1 MEEGNKEKEES
12 PLGEVKEGTQK
23 VEGKP
28 EEKNGEKT
36 SKEDADK
43 KNVEMLKEQLSQ
55 LRDEKDKW
63 MNKYYQELADVQNLR
78 KEIQRDNQS
87 LLEYRAMPF
96 IEKLVPFLNSMDMAF
111 KSEPK
116 DPAVKSWIDGIHMS
130 YKQLWQVMAEE
141 GLTEID
147 PKVGD
152 EFDPAWMQSMQTVD
166 GEKDDAVA
174 QVFMKGY
181 KLKNRLVSPAMV
193 VVTKKVEKKPEDE
206 KKDDTK

>member
-1 MEEGNKEKEES
+1 MEERNEES
-12 PLGEVKEGTQK
+12 PLGEVKEGAQK

-28 EEKNGEKT
+28 EGKNGEKT

-116 DPAVKSWIDGIHMS
+116 DPAVKSWIEGIHMS

-152 EFDPAWMQSMQTVD
+152 EFDPAWMQSMQTVY

>member
-1 MEEGNKEKEES
+1 MEERNKEEES

-23 VEGKP
+23 AEAKP
-28 EEKNGEKT
+28 EKNGEKT

-96 IEKLVPFLNSMDMAF
+96 IEKLVPFMNSMDMAF

>member
-1 MEEGNKEKEES
+1 MEERNEES

-28 EEKNGEKT
+28 EKNGEKT
-36 SKEDADK
+36 YKEDADK

-96 IEKLVPFLNSMDMAF
+96 IEKLVPFMNSMDMAF

>member
-1 MEEGNKEKEES
+1 MEERNKEES

-28 EEKNGEKT
+28 EKNDEKT

-63 MNKYYQELADVQNLR
+63 MNKYYQELADIQNLR

>member
-1 MEEGNKEKEES
+1 MEEGNKEES

-28 EEKNGEKT
+28 EKNGEKT

-63 MNKYYQELADVQNLR
+63 MNKYYQELADIQNLR

>member
-1 MEEGNKEKEES
+1 MEERNEES

-23 VEGKP
+23 VESKP
-28 EEKNGEKT
+28 EGKNGEKT

-116 DPAVKSWIDGIHMS
+116 DPAVKSWIEGIHMS

>member
-1 MEEGNKEKEES
+1 MEEKNKES

-28 EEKNGEKT
+28 EKNGEKT

-130 YKQLWQVMAEE
+130 YKQLWQVMAQE

-193 VVTKKVEKKPEDE
+193 VVTKKVVKKPEDE

>member
-1 MEEGNKEKEES
+1 MEEKNKES

-28 EEKNGEKT
+28 EKNGEKT

-63 MNKYYQELADVQNLR
+63 MNKYYQELADIQNLR

-166 GEKDDAVA
+166 GEKDDAVV

>member
-1 MEEGNKEKEES
+1 MEERNKEEES

-28 EEKNGEKT
+28 EKNGEKT

-96 IEKLVPFLNSMDMAF
+96 IEKLVPFMNSMDMAF

-174 QVFMKGY
+174 RVFMKGY

>member
-1 MEEGNKEKEES
+1 MEKRNKEES

-28 EEKNGEKT
+28 EKNGEKT

-63 MNKYYQELADVQNLR
+63 MNKYYQELADIQNLR

-130 YKQLWQVMAEE
+130 YKQLWQVMAQE

-193 VVTKKVEKKPEDE
+193 VVTKKVVKKPEDE

>member
-1 MEEGNKEKEES
+1 MEERNKEES
-12 PLGEVKEGTQK
+12 PLGEVKEGTKK

-28 EEKNGEKT
+28 EKNGEKT

-141 GLTEID
+141 GLIEID

-193 VVTKKVEKKPEDE
+193 VVTKKVVKKPEDE

>member
-1 MEEGNKEKEES
+1 MEEKNKES

-28 EEKNGEKT
+28 EKNGEKT

-63 MNKYYQELADVQNLR
+63 MNKYYQELADIQNLR

-130 YKQLWQVMAEE
+130 YKQLWQVMAQE

-181 KLKNRLVSPAMV
+181 KFKNRLVSPAMV
-193 VVTKKVEKKPEDE
+193 VVTKKAEKKPEDE

>member
-1 MEEGNKEKEES
+1 MEEKNKES

-28 EEKNGEKT
+28 EKNGEKT

-63 MNKYYQELADVQNLR
+63 MNKYYQELADIQNLR

-130 YKQLWQVMAEE
+130 YKQLWQVMAQE

-166 GEKDDAVA
+166 GKKDDAVA

>member
-1 MEEGNKEKEES
+1 MEEKNKES

-28 EEKNGEKT
+28 EKNGEKT

-63 MNKYYQELADVQNLR
+63 MNKYYQELADIQNLR

-206 KKDDTK
+206 KKDGTK

>member
-1 MEEGNKEKEES
+1 MEERNKEES

-23 VEGKP
+23 VEVKP
-28 EEKNGEKT
+28 EGKNGEKT

-193 VVTKKVEKKPEDE
+193 VVTKKVVKKPEDE
-206 KKDDTK
+206 KKDGTK

>member
-1 MEEGNKEKEES
+1 MEERNKEES

-28 EEKNGEKT
+28 EKNGEKT

-96 IEKLVPFLNSMDMAF
+96 IEKLVPFMNSMDMAF

-116 DPAVKSWIDGIHMS
+116 DPAVKSWIDGIHMA

-147 PKVGD
+147 PKLGD

-181 KLKNRLVSPAMV
+181 KLKNRLISPAMV

>member
-96 IEKLVPFLNSMDMAF
+96 IEKLDR
-111 KSEPK
+111 KS
-116 DPAVKSWIDGIHMS
+116 
-130 YKQLWQVMAEE
+130 
-141 GLTEID
+141 
-147 PKVGD
+147 
-152 EFDPAWMQSMQTVD
+152 
-166 GEKDDAVA
+166 
-174 QVFMKGY
+174 
-181 KLKNRLVSPAMV
+181 V
-193 VVTKKVEKKPEDE
+193 V
-206 KKDDTK
+206 

>member
-1 MEEGNKEKEES
+1 MEERNEES
-12 PLGEVKEGTQK
+12 PLGEVKEGTKK

-28 EEKNGEKT
+28 EKNGEKT

-96 IEKLVPFLNSMDMAF
+96 IEKLVPFMNSMDMAF

-116 DPAVKSWIDGIHMS
+116 DPAVKSWIDGIHMA

-147 PKVGD
+147 PKLGD

>member
-1 MEEGNKEKEES
+1 MEERNEES

-23 VEGKP
+23 VEAKLEG
-28 EEKNGEKT
+28 KNGEKT

-116 DPAVKSWIDGIHMS
+116 DPAVKSWIEGIHMS

>member
-1 MEEGNKEKEES
+1 MEEKNKES

-28 EEKNGEKT
+28 EKNGEKT

-63 MNKYYQELADVQNLR
+63 MNKYYQELADIQNLR

-152 EFDPAWMQSMQTVD
+152 EFDPAWMQSMQTVE

-193 VVTKKVEKKPEDE
+193 VVTKKVVKKPEDE

>member
-1 MEEGNKEKEES
+1 MEERNKEES

-28 EEKNGEKT
+28 EKNGEKT

-141 GLTEID
+141 GLIEID

-193 VVTKKVEKKPEDE
+193 VVTKKVVKKPEDE

>member
-206 KKDDTK
+206 KKYDTK

>member
-1 MEEGNKEKEES
+1 MEERNKEES
-12 PLGEVKEGTQK
+12 LLGEVKEGTQK

-28 EEKNGEKT
+28 EKNGEKT

-96 IEKLVPFLNSMDMAF
+96 IEKLVPFMNSMDMAF

-116 DPAVKSWIDGIHMS
+116 DPAVKSWIDGIHMA

-147 PKVGD
+147 PKLGD

>member
-1 MEEGNKEKEES
+1 MEERNKEEES

-28 EEKNGEKT
+28 EKNGEKT

-96 IEKLVPFLNSMDMAF
+96 IEKLVPFMNSMDMAF

-152 EFDPAWMQSMQTVD
+152 EFDPAWMQSMQIVD

>member
-1 MEEGNKEKEES
+1 MEERNKEEES

-23 VEGKP
+23 FEGKP
-28 EEKNGEKT
+28 EKNGEKT

-96 IEKLVPFLNSMDMAF
+96 IEKLVPFMNSMDMAF

>member
-1 MEEGNKEKEES
+1 MEERNEES

-23 VEGKP
+23 VEG
-28 EEKNGEKT
+28 KNGEKT

>member
-1 MEEGNKEKEES
+1 MEERNKEEES
-12 PLGEVKEGTQK
+12 PLGEVKEGTKK

-28 EEKNGEKT
+28 EKNGEKT

-96 IEKLVPFLNSMDMAF
+96 IEKLVPFMNSMDMAF

-116 DPAVKSWIDGIHMS
+116 DPAVKSWIDGIHMA

-147 PKVGD
+147 PKLGD

>member
-1 MEEGNKEKEES
+1 MEEKNKES

-28 EEKNGEKT
+28 EKNGEKT

-130 YKQLWQVMAEE
+130 YKQLWQVMAQE

-193 VVTKKVEKKPEDE
+193 VVTKKAEKKPEDE

>member
-1 MEEGNKEKEES
+1 MEERNKEES

-28 EEKNGEKT
+28 EKNGEKT

-96 IEKLVPFLNSMDMAF
+96 IEKLVPFMNSMDMAF

-116 DPAVKSWIDGIHMS
+116 DPAVKSWIDGIHMA

>member
-1 MEEGNKEKEES
+1 MEERNKEES

-23 VEGKP
+23 VEGKL
-28 EEKNGEKT
+28 EGKNGDKT

-193 VVTKKVEKKPEDE
+193 VVTKKVVKKPEDE
-206 KKDDTK
+206 KKDGTK

>member
-1 MEEGNKEKEES
+1 MEERNEES

-23 VEGKP
+23 VEGKL
-28 EEKNGEKT
+28 EGKNGEKT

-116 DPAVKSWIDGIHMS
+116 DPAVKSWIEGIHMS

>member
-1 MEEGNKEKEES
+1 MEEKNKES

-28 EEKNGEKT
+28 EKNGEKI

-193 VVTKKVEKKPEDE
+193 VVTKKAEKKPEDE

>member
-1 MEEGNKEKEES
+1 MEERNEES

-23 VEGKP
+23 VEG
-28 EEKNGEKT
+28 KNGEKT

-116 DPAVKSWIDGIHMS
+116 DPAVKSWIEGIHMS

>member
-1 MEEGNKEKEES
+1 MEEKNKES

-28 EEKNGEKT
+28 EKNGEKT

-63 MNKYYQELADVQNLR
+63 MNKYYQELADIQNLR

-141 GLTEID
+141 GLIEID

-193 VVTKKVEKKPEDE
+193 VVTKKAEKKPEDE

>member
-63 MNKYYQELADVQNLR
+63 MNKNYQELADVQNLR

-147 PKVGD
+147 P
-152 EFDPAWMQSMQTVD
+152 
-166 GEKDDAVA
+166 
-174 QVFMKGY
+174 
-181 KLKNRLVSPAMV
+181 
-193 VVTKKVEKKPEDE
+193 
-206 KKDDTK
+206 

>member
-1 MEEGNKEKEES
+1 MEEKNKES

-28 EEKNGEKT
+28 EKNGEKT